1 MDSVEQVRLVGIAY
15 RMLGSLAEAE
25 DAVQDAYL
33 RWFSLTE
40 NQRSNVRTP
49 MAWMTTVVSRI
60 CLDYARSARARRER
74 YVGPWLPEPLASSA
88 FNSITSAERQAGD
101 PAEFVPLQDS
111 LSTAVLVALEQL
123 SPAER
128 IALVLHDLV
137 GYQFAEIAEV
147 LDRTPHACR
156 QLASVARRK
165 AKSDLAAAP
174 MSAEQNES
182 LVRAFRN
189 AWLTGDVAQLVR
201 ELDPDAVALV
211 DGGGLVSAP
220 TEPYNGADS
229 VAALLVG
236 IRRRMRRLAISEE
249 PVNGAPGLVVHSRN
263 GKVVTAVSFGFT
275 QGSIGAIWAVRN
287 PEKLRRWVA
296 PIDVGILSLSGAGVH
311 HGAR

>member
-15 RMLGSLAEAE
+15 RLLGSLSEAE

-40 NQRSNVRTP
+40 NQRSTVRTP

-74 YVGPWLPEPLASSA
+74 YVGPWLPEPLTSSA
-88 FNSITSAERQAGD
+88 FDSIMSAERQAGD
-101 PAEFVPLQDS
+101 PGQFIPLQDS

-137 GYQFAEIAEV
+137 GYRFSEIAEI
-147 LDRTPHACR
+147 LGRTPHACR
-156 QLASVARRK
+156 QLASSARRK
-165 AKSDLAAAP
+165 AKRVLVSAP
-174 MSAEQNES
+174 IPANENES
-182 LVRAFRN
+182 LIEAFRN

-220 TEPYNGADS
+220 TEPFSGAES
-229 VAALLVG
+229 IAALVVG
-236 IRRRMRRLAISEE
+236 IRRRMPSLSISNEL
-249 PVNGAPGLVVHSRN
+249 VNGMPGLVVRNRN
-263 GKVVTAVSFGFT
+263 GKAVTIVSFGFT
-275 QGSIGAIWAVRN
+275 QRSIGAIWAVRN
-287 PEKLRRWVA
+287 PEKLQRWIA
-296 PIDVGILSLSGAGVH
+296 PIDGGILSLSNAGVH
-311 HGAR
+311 YGER